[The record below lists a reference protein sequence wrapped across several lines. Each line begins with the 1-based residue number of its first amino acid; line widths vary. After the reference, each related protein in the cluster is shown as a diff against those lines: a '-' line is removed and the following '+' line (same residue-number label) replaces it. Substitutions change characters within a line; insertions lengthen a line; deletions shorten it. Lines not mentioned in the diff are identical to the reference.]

1 MKRAAELMPLSREQQ
16 QAAFPSFFDAA
27 PVIRLRD
34 PLADFLGAARDGLL
48 EYRYVDV
55 VRLAGHSCPTVASAF
70 LMTRAALQAL
80 YPQALPRR
88 GELRVELRDAPGQG
102 VTGVIGSVAGYLS
115 GAAGEGGFH
124 GIGGRFVRQGLLA
137 YAVTMATQMRI
148 TRLDT
153 GESVGVSADLRSVP
167 GDPRAAELMARCLRG
182 QASAEEQ
189 EAFRAAWQDRVQRLL
204 LQHADDPDVIVLA
217 REPEAAQAS
226 QLESRP

>member
-1 MKRAAELMPLSREQQ
+1 MTHAT
-16 QAAFPSFFDAA
+16 QASFPSFFDAA

-80 YPQALPRR
+80 YPKVLPRR
-88 GELRVELRDAPGQG
+88 GELRVELRDASGEGVMG
-102 VTGVIGSVAGYLS
+102 VTGSVAGYLT

-124 GIGGRFVRQGLLA
+124 GIAGRFVRQGLLS
-137 YAVTMATQMRI
+137 YAVPMQSQMRF
-148 TRLDT
+148 TRMDT

-167 GDPRAAELMARCLRG
+167 GDPRAAEPMMRCLRG
-182 QASAEEQ
+182 HASAEEQ
-189 EAFRAAWQDRVQRLL
+189 ETFRAAWQDRVRRLL
-204 LQHADDPDVIVLA
+204 LQHADDPEVIVLA
-217 REPEAAQAS
+217 REPEAAHARE
-226 QLESRP
+226 LESRP